1 MNAELVFRRLK
12 DTRPFVYHVGGK
24 YYVIGA
30 ANFRQCEPIEIK
42 LHCIYMEQMM
52 KLKNKE
58 CKFDLETKDCK
69 ILNSVLDE
77 LIKVDNKKIDNV
89 SIAEAKECLWKLIE
103 DCSIEDLN
111 NLTMQID
118 LFIKALDYR
127 DSAFYRHSKKCT

>member
-1 MNAELVFRRLK
+1 
-12 DTRPFVYHVGGK
+12 
-24 YYVIGA
+24 
-30 ANFRQCEPIEIK
+30 
-42 LHCIYMEQMM
+42 MM